1 MTWDLFQLA
10 IASTALVVIAEL
22 GDGSTISSVPE
33 MEYCIDN
40 SNSYSTNS

>member
-22 GDGSTISSVPE
+22 GDGSTISYVPE